1 MWTSEEKRF
10 FKSLSSPEKIQ
21 FYLDDL
27 QYNPENAALSPRY
40 VRLIGD
46 AHCFEGGLLAAA
58 ALEFQ
63 GYKPQMVSL
72 MAINDDDHV
81 LTVYKTKHGWGCIS
95 KSNTTMLRGRDPVYR
110 DIRELVMSYF
120 DFYFNMEGDK
130 ALYAYSMPIDLNK
143 YNQWEWRTTDK
154 NLDKMGK
161 SFNDIDHYEIVGE
174 KILKKLPRAQEILKE
189 ACLLGADTSGLYK
202 PS

>member
-1 MWTSEEKRF
+1 MWTAEEKRF
-10 FKSLSSPEKIQ
+10 FNRLNSPEKIQ
-21 FYLDDL
+21 VYLDDL
-27 QYNPENAALSPRY
+27 KYNPENAALSPRY

-63 GYKPQMVSL
+63 GYLPQMVSL

-81 LTVYKTKHGWGCIS
+81 LTVYKTKYGWGCIS

-120 DFYFNMEGDK
+120 DFYFNLNGNK
-130 ALYAYSMPIDLNK
+130 ALYAFTKPINLNR
-143 YNQWEWRTTDK
+143 YNHWNWRTTDQ
-154 NLDKMGK
+154 NLDDMGR
-161 SFNDIDHYEIVGE
+161 SFNDLDHYEI
-174 KILKKLPRAQEILKE
+174 ISARSLKKLPRAQKMVKD
-189 ACLLGADTSGLYK
+189 ACLLGADKSGLFN